1 MRLAEDGK
9 IARLS
14 PRERQLVRL
23 AAAGRTD
30 KEICRELGVSLPTV
44 RTHWTRLRDKL
55 HVVTRTQAVAAAM
68 RQAQAAQQTGAARL
82 FDGLDLSGIGF
93 WVWDVGANE
102 VRPDEECRRLF
113 GLAETDAVS
122 LNDLLAHVPPSE
134 RGEVLAM
141 LQRARSG
148 SPVSPLTHRADPTSK
163 YATCLR
169 TIALVSPETES
180 ATVLLASVR
189 WMAFAA

>member
-1 MRLAEDGK
+1 MAEDGK

-55 HVVTRTQAVAAAM
+55 DVVTRTQAVAAAM
-68 RQAQAAQQTGAARL
+68 RQAQVAQQTGAARL
-82 FDGLDLSGIGF
+82 LDGVDLTGIGF
-93 WVWDVGANE
+93 WVWDSGTNE

-113 GLAETDAVS
+113 GIGNAEA
-122 LNDLLAHVPPSE
+122 LNLNELLAHVPPSE

-148 SPVSPLTHRADPTSK
+148 SPVTPLTHRADPSSH

-169 TIALVSPETES
+169 TIALASPDAETS
-180 ATVLLASVR
+180 AVLLASVR
-189 WMAFAA
+189 WQAFAA

>member
-1 MRLAEDGK
+1 MAEDGK
-9 IARLS
+9 LARLS

-55 HVVTRTQAVAAAM
+55 DVVTRTQAVAAAM
-68 RQAQAAQQTGAARL
+68 RQAQAAQATGAARL
-82 FDGLDLSGIGF
+82 LDGLDLAGIGF
-93 WVWDVGANE
+93 WVWDAETNE

-113 GLAETDAVS
+113 GLEEGASLS
-122 LNDLLAHVPPSE
+122 LNELLTHLPPSE
-134 RGEVLAM
+134 RGEMLAL
-141 LQRARSG
+141 LQKTKAG
-148 SPVSPLTHRADPTSK
+148 TPATPLTHRADPTLR

-169 TIALVSPETES
+169 TIALVPSEAEAS
-180 ATVLLASVR
+180 TVLLASVR
-189 WMAFAA
+189 WQAFAA

>member
-1 MRLAEDGK
+1 MAEDGK
-9 IARLS
+9 VARLS

-55 HVVTRTQAVAAAM
+55 DVVTRTQAVAAAM
-68 RQAQAAQQTGAARL
+68 RQAQADEASGPARL
-82 FDGLDLSGIGF
+82 LDGVDLRGIGF
-93 WVWDVGANE
+93 WVWDVERNE
-102 VRPDEECRRLF
+102 VRPDPECRTLF
-113 GLAETDAVS
+113 GLAEGQAIT
-122 LNDLLAHVPPSE
+122 LNELLAHIPPSE
-134 RGEVLAM
+134 RGEMLAM

-148 SPVSPLTHRADPTSK
+148 TPATPLTHRADPSLR

-169 TIALVSPETES
+169 TIALVPPDTEAS
-180 ATVLLASVR
+180 VVLLASVR
-189 WMAFAA
+189 WIAFVA